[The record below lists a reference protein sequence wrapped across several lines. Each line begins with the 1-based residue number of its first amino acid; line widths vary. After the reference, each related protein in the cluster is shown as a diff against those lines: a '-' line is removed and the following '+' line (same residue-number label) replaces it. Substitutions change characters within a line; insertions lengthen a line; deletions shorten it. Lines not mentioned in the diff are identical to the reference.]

1 VQGFC
6 VHLVY
11 ITNHDTKTRSFIA
24 IEGVSGAGKPSVL
37 KNLRSKLDSNILFTK
52 EPTPQFQLS
61 SEDTLKG
68 NDLFELLL
76 QDRLWHVQNEIL
88 PAVQNGGIIISDR
101 YILSSLV
108 FQKMDGLDIEYIW
121 SRNTQFPIPDL
132 TVVLTVSE
140 DLRAERLKLR
150 QSLSRL
156 KQADIRLKESIYTKE
171 AIEFV
176 QSKGW
181 STITVDTSTDTL
193 DQTTNLIYNL
203 IQSLTHANTSN

>member
-1 VQGFC
+1 MIQKQGQ
-6 VHLVY
+6 
-11 ITNHDTKTRSFIA
+11 FIA
-24 IEGVSGAGKPSVL
+24 IEGASGTGKSSVI
-37 KNLRSKLDSNILFTK
+37 KNLQTKFNSTTLFTK

-61 SEDTLKG
+61 SENTLKG

-88 PAVQNGGIIISDR
+88 PAVQNGSIIISDR

-108 FQKMDGLDIEYIW
+108 FQKMDGLDAEYIW

-132 TVVLTVSE
+132 TIVLTVSE
-140 DLRAERLKLR
+140 DLRAERLKMR

-156 KQADIRLKESIYTKE
+156 KQANIRLKESFYTSE

-193 DQTTNLIYNL
+193 DQTTNLVYNL
-203 IQSLTHANTSN
+203 IRSLTHANTSD